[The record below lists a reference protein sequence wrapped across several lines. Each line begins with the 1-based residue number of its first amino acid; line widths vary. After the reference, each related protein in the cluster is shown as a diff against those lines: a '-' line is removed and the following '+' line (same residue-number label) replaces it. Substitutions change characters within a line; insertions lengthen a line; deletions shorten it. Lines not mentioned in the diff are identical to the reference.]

1 MKIKC
6 MLDKTNYESKPQGIE
21 IAKITNRLYTSQVE
35 IEIEELANNLVKGC
49 TFKPALLNGKKESDW
64 LMQTL
69 YSLDFDENT
78 TIETELN
85 RCKELNILPC
95 FAYTSFSHTREH
107 HKFRL
112 VFCTNETITDY
123 DCAKK
128 LQLTLMNIFN
138 NCDEKCKNL
147 SRLYFGGKN
156 LIYIGFDNRID
167 CQEVLDKYPMND
179 NKEISPREIK
189 GIRDTQGEKVP
200 LINNIYDSNTIQYL
214 SGGLL
219 PTNTKEVKKDDYYN
233 IKAIRERNAEY
244 LKEKLNLPI
253 VIITNGKELSD
264 YICSYD
270 LGKLLEFKYPSSIKC
285 IFHNDSNPSAGIFK
299 TDDGHYLYN
308 CFGCGVKY
316 NIINVI
322 ERLGKFKSRRKTLKF
337 IQEIFNIQYIE
348 SEWQKEQKEILQD
361 NIDFILSGEFESL
374 CPNTYKNVKNNIEF
388 LLKLHNIA
396 KNNVYHENLTDSD
409 DNVAFFASNKF
420 LCKEMG
426 LSENSS
432 KEISKKNVLLQY
444 HGLINKLSD
453 EEIPLEM
460 LKRSQAIN
468 INKQNKKEK
477 RINVFSIPSYNT
489 ELFVEVEDSGKQWKD
504 NGYTMK
510 GLSREMFYRTEGE
523 EIANK
528 LYPQYKEVYDNNE
541 KAVVKRTTSDLSN
554 LRTDKIVE
562 YLFDALNS
570 NSYVTEKYLIDEL
583 SSDGEINTTKSEAE
597 KQVKKSIKEIMD
609 SYGLKKIKCNK
620 KIKEQYKVSES
631 GYPYIIV
638 KNEE

>member
-6 MLDKTNYESKPQGIE
+6 MLDKFEYETKPQGVE
-21 IAKITNRLYTSQVE
+21 IGKITNRLYTSQVE
-35 IEIEELANNLVKGC
+35 IEIEELANSLVKGC
-49 TFKPALLNGKKESDW
+49 TFKPSLLNGKKESDW
-64 LMQTL
+64 MEQNL
-69 YSLDFDENT
+69 YALDFDENT

-95 FAYTSFSHTREH
+95 FVYTSFSHTQEH

-112 VFCTNETITDY
+112 VFCTNEVINYY
-123 DCAKK
+123 DTAKE
-128 LQLTLMNIFN
+128 LQLTLMNIFD

-147 SRLYFGGKN
+147 SRLYFGGKE
-156 LIYIGFDNRID
+156 LIYTNFDSRID
-167 CQEVLDKYPMND
+167 YEKILDKY
-179 NKEISPREIK
+179 KIETIESISSREIK
-189 GIRDTQGEKVP
+189 EVKIDKVP
-200 LINNIYDSNTIQYL
+200 LINNISSNHTIQYL
-214 SGGLL
+214 SGGTS
-219 PTNTKEVKKDDYYN
+219 PIQENTKEKYYN
-233 IKAIRERNAEY
+233 IKAIRERNVEY
-244 LKEKLNLPI
+244 LKEKLNLPK
-253 VIITNGKELSD
+253 VTVTNGREFSD
-264 YICSYD
+264 YVCSYN

-285 IFHNDSNPSAGIFK
+285 IFHNDNNPSAGIFK
-299 TDDGHYLYN
+299 TDDGHYIYN

-337 IQEIFNIQYIE
+337 IQEVFNVEYIE
-348 SEWQKEQKEILQD
+348 SEWQKEQKEVLQD

-374 CPNTYKNVKNNIEF
+374 CPTTYKNIKNNIEF

-396 KNNVYHENLTDSD
+396 KNNVYHENLTDSE
-409 DNVAFFASNKF
+409 DNIAFFASNKF

-489 ELFVEVEDSGKQWKD
+489 ELFVDVENQGEQWKD

-523 EIANK
+523 EITNK

-541 KAVVKRTTSDLSN
+541 KAIVKRTTSDLSN

-562 YLFDALNS
+562 YLFDVLNS
-570 NSYVTEKYLIDEL
+570 QGYVTERYLIDEL
-583 SSDGEINTTKSEAE
+583 SSDGELNTTKSEAE

-620 KIKEQYKVSES
+620 SVKEKYKVSES

-638 KNEE
+638 REE

>member
-1 MKIKC
+1 MKIQC
-6 MLDKTNYESKPQGIE
+6 MLDKTNYETKPQGVE
-21 IAKITNRLYTSQVE
+21 IGKITNRLYTSQVE

-95 FAYTSFSHTREH
+95 FAYTSFSHTQEH

-123 DCAKK
+123 DTAKK
-128 LQLTLMNIFN
+128 LQLTLMSIFN

-147 SRLYFGGKN
+147 SRLYFGGKE

-167 CQEVLDKYPMND
+167 YKEILDKYSIEE
-179 NKEISPREIK
+179 NKSISPLEIK
-189 GIRDTQGEKVP
+189 GIKKDKVEDRVP
-200 LINNIYDSNTIQYL
+200 LINNIYNSNTIQYL
-214 SGGLL
+214 SGGLS
-219 PTNTKEVKKDDYYN
+219 TNNEEKQDKYYN
-233 IKAIRERNAEY
+233 IKAIRERNVEY
-244 LKEKLNLPI
+244 LKNKLSLPK
-253 VIITNGKELSD
+253 VIITNGKEFSD
-264 YICSYD
+264 YVCSYD
-270 LGKLLEFKYPSSIKC
+270 LGKLLEFKYSSSIKC
-285 IFHNDSNPSAGIFK
+285 IFHKDNNPSAGIFK
-299 TDDGHYLYN
+299 TDDGHYMYH
-308 CFGCGVKY
+308 CFGCGIKY

-337 IQEIFNIQYIE
+337 IQEIFNIEYME

-361 NIDFILSGEFESL
+361 NIDFILSGELESL
-374 CPNTYKNVKNNIEF
+374 CPTTYKNIRNNIEF

-396 KNNVYHENLTDSD
+396 KNNVYHENLTDSE

-489 ELFVEVEDSGKQWKD
+489 ELFVDVEHSGQQWNE

-570 NSYVTEKYLIDEL
+570 NSYVTEKYLIEEL
-583 SSDGEINTTKSEAE
+583 SSDGEINTTKSEAQ

-620 KIKEQYKVSES
+620 KIKEQYKVYES

-638 KNEE
+638 KVEE